1 MCRSKNELDL
11 LFEEK
16 GQREQRKCM
25 GKLWLKTKMPRVVQA
40 VLKEFCFI
48 LNIVESHSK
57 F

>member
-16 GQREQRKCM
+16 GQHEQRKCM
-25 GKLWLKTKMPRVVQA
+25 CKLWLKTKMLRVVQVA
-40 VLKEFCFI
+40 LKEFCFI
-48 LNIVESHSK
+48 LNIKESHSK